1 MLAPILDSNWT
12 PPGAPQARVMAVSVW
27 NVLADLVRF
36 ELTVS
41 SMPFKKYQSVTD
53 VFRQN
58 KRLRGRE
65 VWTPVNSTG
74 RLLLRL
80 DSVRTPG
87 LHIGLGPLRA
97 FAGGINLID

>member
-1 MLAPILDSNWT
+1 
-12 PPGAPQARVMAVSVW
+12 
-27 NVLADLVRF
+27 
-36 ELTVS
+36 
-41 SMPFKKYQSVTD
+41 
-53 VFRQN
+53 
-58 KRLRGRE
+58 
-65 VWTPVNSTG
+65 VNSTG